1 MFAMT
6 VSAGHM
12 LGDADATT
20 TILSPYTCSVRVLYP
35 GYLLCLTRSDY
46 RRILNEVD
54 DDEAQARILISI
66 SRAFHLDLSRPESE
80 HPGPEEGFET
90 KKESSGDGV
99 NRVEILQSLAACF
112 SPASFAF
119 QESQVMGQQDKE
131 AEDIFVVCSGNCCVS
146 VDLVSV
152 KKNVPTNDSSRRSP
166 TRSQDRQG
174 LHDRVNVANVGKNAV
189 IGFAGIAGC

>member
-1 MFAMT
+1 MFAIT

-20 TILSPYTCSVRVLYP
+20 TMLSPYTCSVRVLHP

-80 HPGPEEGFET
+80 HPGPEEGFDKT
-90 KKESSGDGV
+90 KESRGDGI

-112 SPASFAF
+112 SPASFV
-119 QESQVMGQQDKE
+119 ESQVMGQQDKE

-146 VDLVSV
+146 VDLVAV
-152 KKNVPTNDSSRRSP
+152 KKNVPTNDSSLRSP
-166 TRSQDRQG
+166 TRSQDRKG